1 MIVLCCV
8 FVGLVIVSLKR
19 KHIVLLVDLKCIPES
34 SVITLILENVS

>member
-8 FVGLVIVSLKR
+8 FVGLVTVSLKR
-19 KHIVLLVDLKCIPES
+19 KHIVLLIDLECIPES